1 MKSSEKKVLVDCL
14 LRADRR
20 KFSCGCPYLALADE
34 LGYITM
40 YAATHSPDIGLSN
53 FGRLSVR
60 KMLKTYGLSTDYAQ
74 FIYEELENGKTLH
87 QIAEEIHGGILYDIE
102 PYADDNL
109 KREFENEI
117 SKITV

>member
-1 MKSSEKKVLVDCL
+1 MRSSEKRALVDYL
-14 LRADRR
+14 LRADKR

-40 YAATHSPDIGLSN
+40 YAATHNPAIGLSN
-53 FGRLSVR
+53 FGRISVT
-60 KMLKTYGLSTDYAQ
+60 KMLKTYGFSTEYAQ
-74 FIYEELENGKTLH
+74 FIYEELEDGRTLH
-87 QIAEEIHGGILYDIE
+87 QIAESIHGGILYNIE